1 MKNIYFDNAATTPLL
16 PEVLEIIRKTLV
28 NNYGNP
34 SSIHKDG
41 IAARSIIEENRRI
54 ISTSLNCSTSNIIFT
69 ASGTEASNLFFYNAI
84 FKLGVKRIITSSIE
98 HPCVLNTA
106 KFYAERYNVQLDFV
120 KLSIDYTYDL
130 NHLDE
135 LLKFNDS
142 LCLVSLMHVNNE
154 IGLSNDIIALSKLV
168 KTHNAY
174 LHIDT
179 VQSIGFSNIDTSALD
194 VDFLN
199 ASAHKFYGPKGI
211 GFAYLKEPGLIES
224 QIFGGGQERNIRSGT
239 ENIGGIAGIGSALQ
253 YMEQNRSEINN
264 HLRSINE
271 YFRSELN
278 KLPLKI
284 EPIITDYN
292 LSSPKILTVVFPHF
306 KGSDLLVANLD
317 IHGISA
323 SGGSACSS
331 GTEKA
336 SHVLQFIKPN
346 EKGKIIRFSF
356 SIFNTIEEVDICINV
371 LRTIFKKI

>member
-84 FKLGVKRIITSSIE
+84 FKLGVKRIITS
-98 HPCVLNTA
+98 
-106 KFYAERYNVQLDFV
+106 
-120 KLSIDYTYDL
+120 
-130 NHLDE
+130 
-135 LLKFNDS
+135 NDS

-154 IGLSNDIIALSKLV
+154 IGLSNNIIALSKLV

-211 GFAYLKEPGLIES
+211 GFAYFKEPGLIES

-264 HLRSINE
+264 HLRSING

-292 LSSPKILTVVFPHF
+292 LSSPKILTVVFPYF

>member
-16 PEVLEIIRKTLV
+16 PSVLAQINTTLA
-28 NNYGNP
+28 NHFGNP

-41 IAARSIIEENRRI
+41 VASRSIIEENRRLV
-54 ISTSLNCSTSNIIFT
+54 STALNCSTSSIIFT

-84 FKLGVKRIITSSIE
+84 IILGVKRIITSAIE
-98 HPCVLNTA
+98 HPSVLNTA
-106 KFYAERYNVQLDFV
+106 RFYADKHNIKLDFV
-120 KLSIDYTYDL
+120 RLTEHFSYDL
-130 NHLDE
+130 IHLDE
-135 LLKFNDS
+135 LLKASNES
-142 LCLVSLMHVNNE
+142 TLVSLMHVNNE
-154 IGLSNDIIALSKLV
+154 IGLYNDIYALSKIV
-168 KTHNAY
+168 KVQNAY

-179 VQSIGFSNIDTSALD
+179 VQSIGFSHIDTSTIE

-211 GFAYLKEPGLIES
+211 GFAYFKEPGLINP
-224 QIFGGGQERNIRSGT
+224 QLFGGGQERNIRSGT
-239 ENIGGIAGIGSALQ
+239 ENIGGIAGMGTALQ
-253 YMEQNRSEINN
+253 YMEQNRTEINN
-264 HLRSINE
+264 HISSINK
-271 YFRSELN
+271 YFREELN
-278 KLPLKI
+278 KLPLRI
-284 EPIITDYN
+284 DPIIPDYESC
-292 LSSPKILTVVFPHF
+292 SSKILSVVFPEF

-336 SHVLQFIKPN
+336 SHVLQYIKPN

-371 LRTIFKKI
+371 LRSILKKI